1 MASAVCCNKY
11 MQDLEPCNVDNME
24 KKFLSSEKWNGH
36 CSIGNEI
43 ERDKIHDVV
52 TWNDLQ
58 TICLLICCP
67 WSTVAYV
74 PYTEIHF
81 VYH

>member
-1 MASAVCCNKY
+1 

-52 TWNDLQ
+52 T
-58 TICLLICCP
+58 
-67 WSTVAYV
+67 
-74 PYTEIHF
+74 
-81 VYH
+81 